1 MDNMVINY
9 TQLKSNLFKERMTRN
24 TVTKRKLNMNTHK
37 ISPPEIIEKDI
48 NDYQYSSI
56 FDTNFSVS

>member
-24 TVTKRKLNMNTHK
+24 TVTKRKLKMNTHK
-37 ISPPEIIEKDI
+37 ILPPEIIEKDI
-48 NDYQYSSI
+48 NNYQYSSI
-56 FDTNFSVS
+56 FDTNFSSS

>member
-37 ISPPEIIEKDI
+37 ISPPEIIEKDT
-48 NDYQYSSI
+48 NNCQYS
-56 FDTNFSVS
+56 

>member
-24 TVTKRKLNMNTHK
+24 TVTKRKLKMNTHK
-37 ISPPEIIEKDI
+37 ISPPEIIE
-48 NDYQYSSI
+48 NDTNNYQYS
-56 FDTNFSVS
+56 

>member
-24 TVTKRKLNMNTHK
+24 TVTIRKLKMNTHK
-37 ISPPEIIEKDI
+37 ISPPEIIE
-48 NDYQYSSI
+48 NDTNNYQY
-56 FDTNFSVS
+56 T